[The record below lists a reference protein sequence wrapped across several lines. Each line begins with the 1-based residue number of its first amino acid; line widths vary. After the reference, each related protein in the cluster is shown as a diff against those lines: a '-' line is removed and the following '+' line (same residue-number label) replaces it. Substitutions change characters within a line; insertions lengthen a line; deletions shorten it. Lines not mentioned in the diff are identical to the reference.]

1 MTNLSKL
8 QQEIINNNDNIIF
21 VEAAAASGKTA
32 LIVEKIKKELAT
44 KKGMVVAF
52 TFTNAAAEEM
62 YERVGNVEESELFIG
77 TIHSYC
83 VRLLLSYG
91 IGQAIQ
97 YCESQWFD
105 KLFQL
110 VKQYPGCIKP
120 VHCLICD
127 EMQDCNNSQ
136 FEFIFDM
143 ISAKKY
149 FCCYDRRQSI
159 YRWNGAHPEY
169 ISDYIDKLN
178 ATVLT
183 LDENYRNATSILTYA
198 KNIIMTAGYD
208 YRDTSKPMR
217 GISGKVVPDLEYNPQ
232 AIAKT
237 FSHMEDGFGDW
248 FILTRTNAQIDEI
261 ANVFKRYGIPYDTF
275 KRAELDN
282 KELNKKMKENTVKI
296 LTIHTAKGLEANNVI
311 VIGAKFYNLE
321 ERCISYVAATRAR
334 NQLIWTKMPYR
345 REPKFSTTN
354 WEN

>member
-1 MTNLSKL
+1 MNLSK
-8 QQEIINNNDNIIF
+8 QQEEI
-21 VEAAAASGKTA
+21 VKTTASKVVVVASAASGKTA
-32 LIVEKIKKELAT
+32 VLVERARFLLDSGVDPKKIVII
-44 KKGMVVAF
+44 
-52 TFTNAAAEEM
+52 TFTNAAAEELA
-62 YERVGNVEESELFIG
+62 ERLGRPKGMFIG
-77 TIHSYC
+77 TIHAYANY
-83 VRLLLSYG
+83 LLLSG
-91 IGQAIQ
+91 GKETQDLL
-97 YCESQWFD
+97 EKELFD
-105 KLFQL
+105 KLF
-110 VKQYPGCIKP
+110 KRIKHNPDCIRP
-120 VHCLICD
+120 VEHLLLD
-127 EMQDCNNSQ
+127 ESQDSNRAH
-136 FEFIFDM
+136 FEFLLDM
-143 ISAKKY
+143 VRPENYMIMGDHK
-149 FCCYDRRQSI
+149 QSI
-159 YRWNGAHPEY
+159 YRWNGAHP
-169 ISDYIDKLN
+169 DYLINLAKQNDV
-178 ATVLT
+178 TT
-183 LDENYRNATSILTYA
+183 YQLDENYRNATSILTYA

-237 FSHMEDGFGDW
+237 FSHMTDGFGDW

-261 ANVFKRYGIPYDTF
+261 AGVFKRYGIPYDTF

-282 KELNKKMKENTVKI
+282 KELNQKMKENTVKI